1 MVRSNEEKIKA
12 LFTALVLSVQAAV
25 AARSDVKDV
34 RHYLIT
40 FFEHDFPET
49 TEVRKLFAAV
59 SLEKLWDYQHHS
71 PLESVATHFLPGDQ
85 EIEKSIKEYKARL
98 SGFYVMTKLV
108 DFMECKNL
116 SVDDFDD
123 ELDDQ
128 PPPVLTSKQRRRLT
142 VVLKLDRKISEL
154 SLEYVHKLW
163 CSFAEEYNI
172 PSLTAVLER
181 VASGSL
187 EITWIIPLHLSD
199 KIVPRSKFFRR
210 HGIVQVFLDDVII
223 YDEEKMVS
231 PV

>member
-1 MVRSNEEKIKA
+1 MIRLNEEKIIA
-12 LFTALVLSVQAAV
+12 LFTALVMSVQATV
-25 AARSDVKDV
+25 ATKSDVKDV
-34 RHYLIT
+34 RHYLMRI
-40 FFEHDFPET
+40 FCCSLPDT
-49 TEVRKLFAAV
+49 TDLDELFTTV

-71 PLESVATHFLPGDQ
+71 PLESVATHFLPGNQ
-85 EIEKSIKEYKARL
+85 EIEKSIKEYKAHL
-98 SGFYVMTKLV
+98 TGFYVMTKLV

-123 ELDDQ
+123 EPDDQ
-128 PPPVLTSKQRRRLT
+128 PPPLFTSKQCKRLT
-142 VVLKLDRKISEL
+142 VVLKLDRRISEL

-181 VASGSL
+181 VATGSL
-187 EITWIIPLHLSD
+187 EITWIIPLHFSD

-210 HGIVQVFLDDVII
+210 HGIVQVSLDDVIL
-223 YDEEKMVS
+223 YNEEDMVS